1 MFLFENIKRINNKTN
16 KTAITIAEK
25 IGKFIILDIPPN
37 TIANP
42 IKVVQRQELHFPY
55 DNE

>member
-25 IGKFIILDIPPN
+25 IGIFITLDIPPK
-37 TIANP
+37 IMANP
-42 IKVVQRQELHFPY
+42 IKILQRQF
-55 DNE
+55 